1 MLGAL
6 GIAVVL
12 LLCGCGSEPF
22 IESYA
27 PSWSYVVGTAAPALE
42 LRQEPGGILRNSDV
56 YAAAN
61 GKPLSSPPAAIVPF
75 REALL
80 LLLAEESALEL
91 LERTSFRS
99 RARIPLPSPPRAIAF
114 PNATTAVTSHPELG
128 ALQLLDLVAL
138 RPAAMLALG
147 GHPTALLAVGPLLY
161 VADSSGKRLLCVD
174 LRRMAIADS
183 TTLPAP
189 PRFVGLRADSSELLV
204 LCAGSGDAPSLG
216 AQAPMLLF
224 LRRTPL
230 QQLSAL
236 RLYPSAADSA
246 TVRLSGLAVTSG
258 DFAWIGTSGGLLR
271 VDIRTRGS
279 VRVFNRWDIR
289 QLVYV
294 RGAEQLWL
302 LHRAD
307 RWYVTLSSATRAEP
321 QSQTEFPYTVTA
333 VAPLP

>member
-1 MLGAL
+1 
-6 GIAVVL
+6 
-12 LLCGCGSEPF
+12 
-22 IESYA
+22 
-27 PSWSYVVGTAAPALE
+27 
-42 LRQEPGGILRNSDV
+42 
-56 YAAAN
+56 
-61 GKPLSSPPAAIVPF
+61 
-75 REALL
+75 
-80 LLLAEESALEL
+80 
-91 LERTSFRS
+91 
-99 RARIPLPSPPRAIAF
+99 
-114 PNATTAVTSHPELG
+114 
-128 ALQLLDLVAL
+128 
-138 RPAAMLALG
+138 
-147 GHPTALLAVGPLLY
+147 
-161 VADSSGKRLLCVD
+161 
-174 LRRMAIADS
+174 
-183 TTLPAP
+183 
-189 PRFVGLRADSSELLV
+189 
-204 LCAGSGDAPSLG
+204 
-216 AQAPMLLF
+216 MLLF

-271 VDIRTRGS
+271 VDMRTRGS

-321 QSQTEFPYTVTA
+321 QSQTAFPYTVTA

>member
-1 MLGAL
+1 MLGIL
-6 GIAVVL
+6 GIAVAL

-22 IESYA
+22 IDSYA
-27 PSWSYVVGTAAPALE
+27 PSWSYLVSTDAPALE
-42 LRQEPGGILRNSDV
+42 LRQEPGGIVRSSDI

-61 GKPLSSPPAAIVPF
+61 RQQLRSPASAIVPF
-75 REALL
+75 RDALFLL
-80 LLLAEESALEL
+80 LPQESLVEI

-138 RPAAMLALG
+138 RPAAVLALG
-147 GHPTALLAVGPLLY
+147 GHLTDLLAVGPLLY
-161 VADSSGKRLLCVD
+161 AADSSGKRLLCID
-174 LRRMAIADS
+174 LRQMAIVDS
-183 TTLPAP
+183 ATLPAP
-189 PRFVGLRADSSELLV
+189 PRFLGLRADSSELLV
-204 LCAGSGDAPSLG
+204 LCAGSGDVPSLDSK
-216 AQAPMLLF
+216 APVLLF
-224 LRRTPL
+224 FRRAPL
-230 QQLSAL
+230 EQLSAVA
-236 RLYPSAADSA
+236 LYPSAADSA
-246 TVRLSGLAVTSG
+246 TVRLGGLVTTSG

-271 VDIRTRGS
+271 VDIRTRGN

-307 RWYVTLSSATRAEP
+307 RWYVTLTSATRAEP
-321 QSQTEFPYTVTA
+321 QAQTAFPYTVIA
-333 VAPLP
+333 FAPLP

>member
-1 MLGAL
+1 MPSAL

-12 LLCGCGSEPF
+12 LLCGCRSEPF

-27 PSWSYVVGTAAPALE
+27 PSWSYVVGTVAPALE
-42 LRQEPGGILRNSDV
+42 LRQEPGGILRSSDV
-56 YAAAN
+56 YMAVN
-61 GKPLSSPPAAIVPF
+61 GKPLSSPPTAIVPF

-80 LLLAEESALEL
+80 LLLGEESSLEL

-114 PNATTAVTSHPELG
+114 PNATTAVTSHPQLG

-138 RPAAMLALG
+138 RPAAVLALG
-147 GHPTALLAVGPLLY
+147 GHPTDLLAVGPLLY

-174 LRRMAIADS
+174 LRRMAIVDS
-183 TTLPAP
+183 IALPAP
-189 PRFVGLRADSSELLV
+189 PRFLGLRADSSELLV

-216 AQAPMLLF
+216 TQAPILLF

-230 QQLSAL
+230 QQLSAV

-246 TVRLSGLAVTSG
+246 TVRLGGLAVISS

-271 VDIRTRGS
+271 VDVRLRGS

-289 QLVYV
+289 QLIYV

-307 RWYVTLSSATRAEP
+307 RWYVTLTSATRAEP
-321 QSQTEFPYTVTA
+321 QSQTAFSYTVTA
-333 VAPLP
+333 FAPLP